1 MRTLDWIV
9 LVVFVLFSLI
19 WGMVKGRGS
28 RTTRRYLLA
37 DKTMPW
43 YAVALSIMA
52 TQASAITF
60 LSTTGQAYADGMRFL
75 QFYFGL
81 PIAMVLLAKVA
92 VPTFHRLDVYTA
104 YQYLETR
111 FDLKTRVLTSSIF
124 LIQRGLAASLTLFAP
139 ALILSVV
146 LGWDMRVTIWII
158 GVVVV
163 IYTVYGGV
171 LGVNWNDFQQFIVI
185 MGGMLVALIIT
196 VLLLPDD
203 VSFGD
208 AVSVAGAMGRLN
220 AVDFSFDWQNRYN
233 FWSGLIGGL
242 FLALAYFGT
251 DQSQVQRYLTAR
263 SVTQS
268 RMGLLFNGMAKVPM
282 QFFIL
287 FVGAMVF
294 VFYQFVPPPLFFNPG
309 EEAKIKASPLAADY
323 LQLEMQYQRMTEQR
337 QASIRG
343 YLQATRN
350 GSDFEARAAQQRLVE
365 DYRQSE
371 EVRRQALA
379 LIRENDPRANTNDI
393 NYVFLTFVTTFL
405 PAGLVGLII
414 VIVFGATM
422 TSTSSELNALATC
435 SVIDVYQRIFR
446 RTAKDE
452 HYVKVSRFA
461 TALWGLFAIL
471 VSERAARLGTLVEAV
486 NILGSLFYGT
496 VLGVFLLAFFFKR
509 VRGTAAFAAAI
520 LGQGVVLYLFAFTS
534 VSFLWYNVF
543 GSAAVVLIGL
553 VLTALLPFNKQT
565 IR

>member
-1 MRTLDWIV
+1 MSTLDWVV
-9 LVVFVLFSLI
+9 LVTFILFSLV
-19 WGMVKGRGS
+19 WGLSKGRGS

-81 PIAMVLLAKVA
+81 PIAMVLLAIIA
-92 VPTFHRLDVYTA
+92 VPVFHRLDVYTA
-104 YQYLETR
+104 YQYLESR

-124 LIQRGLAASLTLFAP
+124 LIQRGLAASLSLFAP

-146 LGWDMRVTIWII
+146 LGWDMRVTIWVI

-163 IYTVYGGV
+163 IYTVFGGV

-185 MGGMLVALIIT
+185 MGGMLAALITT
-196 VLLLPDD
+196 VLLLPAD
-203 VSFGD
+203 VSFSD

-294 VFYQFVPPPLFFNPG
+294 VFYQFVTPPLFFNPA
-309 EEAKIKASPLAADY
+309 EEAKIRSSPLADDY
-323 LQLEMQYQRMTEQR
+323 LQLEMQYQRMSDEK
-337 QASIRG
+337 QASIRD
-343 YLQATRN
+343 YLRATRN
-350 GSDFEARAAQQRLVE
+350 GDGLEASAAQERLLV
-365 DYRQSE
+365 DYRRGE
-371 EVRRQALA
+371 EVRRQAMELVA
-379 LIRENDPRANTNDI
+379 ANDPRANTNDV

-422 TSTSSELNALATC
+422 TTTSSELNALATC
-435 SVIDVYQRIFR
+435 TVIDVYQRMIR
-446 RTAKDE
+446 RKADE
-452 HYVKVSRFA
+452 RHYVRVSKIA
-461 TALWGLFAIL
+461 TALWGLFAIV

-496 VLGVFLLAFFFKR
+496 VLGVFILAFFFRR
-509 VRGTAAFAAAI
+509 VAGTAAFAAAI
-520 LGQGVVLYLFAFTS
+520 LGEGVVLYLFFFTS